1 MHPKKII
8 KLDSLQ
14 QTLFGLLGQQ
24 IRLTLTT
31 KSVTADDG
39 DLDND
44 SSPEP
49 TKQQTK
55 KKSLLC
61 ITVQS
66 KQTKCLSLIMYHRY
80 LIICH
85 KK

>member
-8 KLDSLQ
+8 NLDPLQ

-24 IRLTLTT
+24 IRLTPTT

-55 KKSLLC
+55 KSLCFVLRSSQNGQNVC
-61 ITVQS
+61 P
-66 KQTKCLSLIMYHRY
+66 
-80 LIICH
+80 
-85 KK
+85 